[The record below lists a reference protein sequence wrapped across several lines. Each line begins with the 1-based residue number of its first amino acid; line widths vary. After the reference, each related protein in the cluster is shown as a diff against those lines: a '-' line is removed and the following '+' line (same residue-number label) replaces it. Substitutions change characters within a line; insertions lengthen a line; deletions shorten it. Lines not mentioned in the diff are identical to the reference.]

1 MISSMTAFS
10 RLHSDHSWGSLILE
24 IRSVNRRYLDTT
36 FTLPDSLRGLEPKWR
51 QKIRK
56 VLSRGKVE
64 LHLRLPSDDQTQEVF
79 AVNEVLLDQVIS
91 AAAKLQ
97 QKLHGDSSINPLE
110 LLRWPGVLDE
120 AEVSSNKVEQEA
132 SKLLRCCLDAL
143 HENRQRE
150 GLKLKQIV
158 DERLQNIDII
168 IADTRS
174 RLPEI
179 LKQQRQRLIS
189 RLAELQVELD
199 TQRLGQELVYI
210 AQKSDVDEEL
220 DRLDT
225 HLFEV
230 ERTLKKGGPCGRRLD
245 FMMQELN
252 REANTLSS
260 TSISSETTQNAV
272 ELKVLIEQMREQIQ
286 NIE

>member
-64 LHLRLPSDDQTQEVF
+64 LHLRLPSDDQTQEV
-79 AVNEVLLDQVIS
+79 LDQVIS